1 MRLWSSRLSATLR
14 RSTPAS
20 SSRVAVVARREWVE
34 LTRFSGRCRACD
46 YRPVLNGLLFSN

>member
-1 MRLWSSRLSATLR
+1 LAVHVTL
-14 RSTPAS
+14 
-20 SSRVAVVARREWVE
+20 E

>member
-1 MRLWSSRLSATLR
+1 MPDGYKIL
-14 RSTPAS
+14 
-20 SSRVAVVARREWVE
+20 E